1 MELRKECLNCLLP
14 PIKRIPKEQNNFPQD
29 FISPSKVQV
38 FHQVFASR
46 SSVIETSSTQS
57 SLLLC
62 NSSEPQLSSKVS
74 QNFNGI
80 GKDFAE
86 ENKPVIKVTVIPKHD
101 RQRPNKQR
109 LKSKTIKNTSSDH
122 EYSIHANNL
131 YFIVT
136 GNNSKEKIYNVK
148 TTESADFS
156 SEYSKKHHDIEEIS
170 IKELSNITSLLKS
183 LDMEKNK
190 KKVKKNVKDHKPL
203 MNVTIHPNYKQC
215 NCVTKECSNIT
226 DDLNKVA
233 SRVRIFGR
241 LGLNNNDEFV
251 MNCAATVNDTL
262 IPTNYPTNE
271 SISSPVHYTDST
283 RPQSPIVLNKIAC
296 INPECS
302 KNCDL
307 WSQDSHAYGRDF
319 RNTKEVNVQVNTIP
333 SIVQVSRPTNLRRKE
348 SQGTQVDFFRNSAF
362 EKAQSV
368 NHNDKTVQCNCL
380 NCKNTL
386 GPNESKETQNPLVV
400 ISVYPKEETTDLVKI
415 TQHSGEKSRTSS
427 PLTNYMRSNKKELR
441 GTRRNLS
448 ENIYSAKAS
457 RSPSP
462 NRNSKLQKN
471 KEDGTIQSGA
481 CSSKCQ
487 NGLKIQKSYR
497 PLNIVDKKEP
507 IKRSKNL
514 SDSINTGQYGNK
526 VKNITGIN
534 HIPTV
539 RDQTTTKTEI
549 KRALIDGYTKNIIE
563 NMDKHKMNPTNRLS
577 NVKINIDNNNEF
589 YDVTLQQDK
598 RTTDLKIRKKIK
610 DDPAKNGLTDVSVKE
625 PKRKSRDFCCRTQ
638 TDTGRRSEKPNIN
651 IRDSLEISHRRE
663 TNQGLKNMQI
673 KNSKTKNDD
682 LVNRAHI
689 KHFVGDSC
697 KLPDPLE
704 RDKQIRELLGL
715 NWIHQSVGT
724 TSKITKM
731 QSNSFGNLIE
741 DIHLSKKISTKHR
754 DKNSQTEETEII
766 HEIEKNILKTAEFA
780 TQCDREINFNR
791 TIYQELVLHRNI
803 EVFLQF
809 DRFTKQKPIV
819 LSRRQ
824 YVTIKRTLQ
833 KSMSKRANLDKR
845 KNCICK
851 RSLVSVGDVK
861 KKIRQIKLSNNGCD
875 KITQTETQTQI
886 PLSSNNRRLLT
897 NNSNGRIEN
906 CCDET
911 EQLQT
916 IVLFNSKDLQNMMP
930 EESSVPTRQAVSSV
944 EVNYSVSCKQNV
956 SFSSTKINSLHSSN
970 FIVKKD
976 SIQTLF
982 RGWRKS
988 PTPNLG
994 TSAYSLDSEAIEPL
1008 TTSVRNLM
1016 EPFKIEKEEN
1026 RRPFFKRLMSCLVM
1040 RSKISQIKIPTNPS
1054 PLPMETSMDS
1064 YHISTSLGAMEM
1076 TSSMYD
1082 TSISFYS
1089 DHNVFETSSKTKR
1102 SFFNSVRGFLTNRK
1116 S

>member
-1 MELRKECLNCLLP
+1 MTVVLEAYFRVTDYASG
-14 PIKRIPKEQNNFPQD
+14 IVGVSAIGG
-29 FISPSKVQV
+29 QV
-38 FHQVFASR
+38 
-46 SSVIETSSTQS
+46 
-57 SLLLC
+57 
-62 NSSEPQLSSKVS
+62 LSSKVS

-80 GKDFAE
+80 GRDFAE

-122 EYSIHANNL
+122 EYSVHANNL

-215 NCVTKECSNIT
+215 NCVSKDCSNIT

-251 MNCAATVNDTL
+251 MNCAATVNDSL
-262 IPTNYPTNE
+262 
-271 SISSPVHYTDST
+271 S
-283 RPQSPIVLNKIAC
+283 
-296 INPECS
+296 
-302 KNCDL
+302 
-307 WSQDSHAYGRDF
+307 
-319 RNTKEVNVQVNTIP
+319 
-333 SIVQVSRPTNLRRKE
+333 
-348 SQGTQVDFFRNSAF
+348 
-362 EKAQSV
+362 
-368 NHNDKTVQCNCL
+368 
-380 NCKNTL
+380 
-386 GPNESKETQNPLVV
+386 PNESKETQNPLVV
-400 ISVYPKEETTDLVKI
+400 ISVYHKEETTDLVKI

-427 PLTNYMRSNKKELR
+427 PLTNYMRSNTKELR

-448 ENIYSAKAS
+448 EKIYSPKAS

-471 KEDGTIQSGA
+471 KEDRTIQSGA

-487 NGLKIQKSYR
+487 NGLKMQKSYR

-526 VKNITGIN
+526 VKNTTGIN
-534 HIPTV
+534 HMPTV

-549 KRALIDGYTKNIIE
+549 KRALIDSYTKNIIE
-563 NMDKHKMNPTNRLS
+563 NMDKQKMNPTNRLS

-610 DDPAKNGLTDVSVKE
+610 DDSAKNVLTDVSVKE
-625 PKRKSRDFCCRTQ
+625 PKRKSRDFCCRTR

-682 LVNRAHI
+682 LVN
-689 KHFVGDSC
+689 
-697 KLPDPLE
+697 
-704 RDKQIRELLGL
+704 
-715 NWIHQSVGT
+715 
-724 TSKITKM
+724 
-731 QSNSFGNLIE
+731 
-741 DIHLSKKISTKHR
+741 
-754 DKNSQTEETEII
+754 
-766 HEIEKNILKTAEFA
+766 
-780 TQCDREINFNR
+780 
-791 TIYQELVLHRNI
+791 
-803 EVFLQF
+803 
-809 DRFTKQKPIV
+809 
-819 LSRRQ
+819 
-824 YVTIKRTLQ
+824 
-833 KSMSKRANLDKR
+833 
-845 KNCICK
+845 
-851 RSLVSVGDVK
+851 
-861 KKIRQIKLSNNGCD
+861 
-875 KITQTETQTQI
+875 
-886 PLSSNNRRLLT
+886 
-897 NNSNGRIEN
+897 
-906 CCDET
+906 
-911 EQLQT
+911 
-916 IVLFNSKDLQNMMP
+916 
-930 EESSVPTRQAVSSV
+930 
-944 EVNYSVSCKQNV
+944 
-956 SFSSTKINSLHSSN
+956 
-970 FIVKKD
+970 
-976 SIQTLF
+976 

-1082 TSISFYS
+1082 TSISFYT